1 MKIKSVIILGA
12 GPEQI
17 DSYKIAKKKFL
28 HIFGV
33 DKNINSEG
41 LNLAD
46 TKIINSIYNY
56 KKIIKKISLLKY
68 KYKILGVVAV
78 GVDCPKTIY
87 EISKFLKLDLIKTKT
102 IRKIENKEKLYNALK
117 ASGIIPKF
125 EILSNKLKVNKIVDK
140 FDLPLIVKPHIGRG
154 SRDVMIIKRINDLK
168 KFIKDQKKEN
178 KKKFII
184 QKYLKGKQFSVEN
197 FFYKKRFLCLI
208 SLRNYRNSEKYHPN
222 IIENGGDL
230 NPNIS
235 TVLKKKIYEFT
246 KTLSE
251 DLEIENGPLKL
262 DLIYSKGKI
271 FLIEA
276 AARFG
281 GGFVASKCSKSL
293 TGVNFLNAY
302 FDLFLRRKILFP
314 KKDLKKKFISI
325 STRAIIPK
333 KKGIIKN
340 IKNNISSKYKKN
352 LIHIS
357 YNKFI
362 GDKIQR
368 PTSHAERA
376 AFIIVQSNK
385 KFSAPKLADKISKK
399 IIFETY

>member
-1 MKIKSVIILGA
+1 MKKKSVVILGA

-17 DSYKIAKKKFL
+17 DSYKIAKKNFL

-46 TKIINSIYNY
+46 TKIISSIYDY
-56 KKIIKKISLLKY
+56 RKILKIISLSIN
-68 KYKILGVVAV
+68 KYKILGIVSV
-78 GVDCPKTIY
+78 GVDCPKTVY
-87 EISKFLKLDLIKTKT
+87 EISKYLKLDIIKTKT
-102 IRKIENKEKLYNALK
+102 IKIIENKEKLYNALEPN
-117 ASGIIPKF
+117 GIIPKF
-125 EILSNKLKVNKIVDK
+125 EILSNKSKVNNIVDK
-140 FDLPLIVKPHIGRG
+140 FNLPLIVKPHIGRG

-168 KFIKDQKKEN
+168 KFIKFQKK
-178 KKKFII
+178 KIMKKFII
-184 QKYLKGKQFSVEN
+184 QKYIKGRQFSVEN
-197 FFYKKRFLCLI
+197 FFYKKKFLCLI
-208 SLRNYRNSEKYHPN
+208 SLRNYRNSRKYHPN

-230 NPNIS
+230 NPNIPS
-235 TVLKKKIYEFT
+235 VLKKKIYEFT

-276 AARFG
+276 AVRFG

-293 TGVNFLNAY
+293 TGINFLNAY
-302 FDLFLRRKILFP
+302 FDYFLKRKILFP
-314 KKDLKKKFISI
+314 KKNLKMKSISI
-325 STRAIIPK
+325 STRAIVPK
-333 KKGIIKN
+333 KNGIIKN

-362 GDKIQR
+362 GDKIER

-385 KFSAPKLADKISKK
+385 KFVAPNLADKISKK
-399 IIFETY
+399 IIFEIY

>member
-17 DSYKIAKKKFL
+17 DSYKIAKKKSL

-68 KYKILGVVAV
+68 KYKILGIIAV

-87 EISKFLKLDLIKTKT
+87 EISKFLKLDVIKTKT

-117 ASGIIPKF
+117 AKDIIPKF
-125 EILSNKLKVNKIVDK
+125 EILSNKLKVNKIVDD

-154 SRDVMIIKRINDLK
+154 SRDVMIIKKINDLK

-178 KKKFII
+178 RKKFII

-197 FFYKKRFLCLI
+197 FFYKKKFLCLI
-208 SLRNYRNSEKYHPN
+208 SLRNYKNSEKYHPN
-222 IIENGGDL
+222 IIENGGDI
-230 NPNIS
+230 NPDIS
-235 TVLKKKIYEFT
+235 TALKKKIYEFT

-251 DLEIENGPLKL
+251 DLKIENGPLKL
-262 DLIYSKGKI
+262 DLIYNKGKI
-271 FLIEA
+271 YLIEA

-293 TGVNFLNAY
+293 TGLNFLNAY
-302 FDLFLRRKILFP
+302 FDLFLKKKILFP
-314 KKDLKKKFISI
+314 KKNLKKKLISI

-333 KKGIIKN
+333 KEGIIKN
-340 IKNNISSKYKKN
+340 IKNKISSKYKKN
-352 LIHIS
+352 IIHIS

-362 GDKIQR
+362 GDKIER

-385 KFSAPKLADKISKK
+385 KFFAPRLADQISKK
-399 IIFETY
+399 IIFEIC